1 MRAAPDEFL
10 VVEELGF
17 VASGD
22 GEHDFLTV
30 EKTATNTD
38 WLARKLA
45 QHAGIKSLDVGYAG
59 LKDRHAVTTQTF
71 TVRRPNRDGTDWAAF
86 SVEGARI
93 LDVQRHNRKLKRG
106 AHVAN
111 HFRIGLRADLASAER
126 TSLQT
131 RWQQIVAG
139 GVPNYFGPQRFG
151 RSGNNLAL
159 ARDVLSGKRVRREQR
174 SIAISAARSFL
185 FNEILAARVSAG
197 TWDCLIDG
205 DLANLDGSGSVFSV
219 EAVDETLIARC
230 AAFDIHPTA
239 TLWGDGAPLT
249 SAAAA
254 GIETDAVAGHTELTE
269 GLVNARIDAGSRP
282 LRLRLADTSI
292 EFGDGIFWLSFRLP
306 KGAFA
311 TSVIRELVTDLP

>member
-1 MRAAPDEFL
+1 MRAVPDEFR

-17 VASGD
+17 AASGD
-22 GEHDFLTV
+22 GEHDMLTV
-30 EKTATNTD
+30 EKTGTNTE

-86 SVEGARI
+86 SVAGARI

-111 HFRIGLRADLASAER
+111 HFRIGLRADLTSADR
-126 TSLQT
+126 AALQV
-131 RWQQIVAG
+131 RWQHIVAG
-139 GVPNYFGPQRFG
+139 GIPNYFGPQRFG
-151 RSGNNLAL
+151 RNGNNLAL

-197 TWDCLIDG
+197 TWDRLLEG
-205 DLANLDGSGSVFSV
+205 DLANLDGSRSVFSV
-219 EAVDETLIARC
+219 AAIDETLVARC
-230 AAFDIHPTA
+230 AAFDIHPAA

-249 SAAAA
+249 SGAAAA
-254 GIETDAVAGHTELTE
+254 IEAEAVAGHAALCA
-269 GLVNARIDAGSRP
+269 GLVNARIAADSRP
-282 LRLRLADTSI
+282 LRLRLADTSL
-292 EFGDGIFWLSFRLP
+292 EFDEGIFWLSFRLP

-311 TSVIRELVTDLP
+311 TSVIRELLTDRP

>member
-30 EKTATNTD
+30 EKTGTNTD

-86 SVEGARI
+86 SVAGARI

-111 HFRIGLRADLASAER
+111 HFRIGLRADLTSAEQ

-139 GVPNYFGPQRFG
+139 GIPNYFGPQRFG
-151 RSGNNLAL
+151 RNGNNLAL

-197 TWDCLIDG
+197 TWDSLIDG

-219 EAVDETLIARC
+219 ESVDETLIARC
-230 AAFDIHPTA
+230 TAFDIHPTA

-254 GIETDAVAGHTELTE
+254 DIEKGAVAGYTELTE

-282 LRLRLADTSI
+282 LRLRLAETSI
-292 EFGDGIFWLSFRLP
+292 EFDDGIFWLSFRLP